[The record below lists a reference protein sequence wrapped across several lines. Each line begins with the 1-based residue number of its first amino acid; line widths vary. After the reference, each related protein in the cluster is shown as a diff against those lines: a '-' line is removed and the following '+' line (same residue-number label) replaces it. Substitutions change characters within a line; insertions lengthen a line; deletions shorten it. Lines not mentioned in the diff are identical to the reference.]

1 MEDFTGISIVALWR
15 FLTTWLGRGAGEW
28 MLFVILI
35 LIVMAVM
42 GEFLSARKK
51 ISEWVM
57 ANIGFFLSLIGVFV
71 FASAFIT
78 ETREIWMYQKEWEA
92 AATRSMIFALGALG
106 GIYGVILAARR
117 LRAFEKQVAV
127 VQQQAQTA
135 EKNLFNDRLGRAIE
149 TLGREDR
156 FIRISALRLLESLAK
171 DSEQAGEEDN
181 KRLILGIIHGF
192 ICNRAF
198 LMRDKETGE
207 FVNPKGNAQKRHDIS
222 TAIKTLF
229 GLVDDLETRK
239 KYPLIALDFRNIDL
253 WEADLQGVNVSKT
266 VFRDTFLQGAKLK
279 DANLM
284 NADLQG
290 TDLRDADLQDAY
302 LWRANL
308 EDSKLGYANLQGA
321 NLSDARLR
329 GADLSS
335 ANLRGADLAGGNLED
350 SKLVRA
356 SLQSVDLSN
365 ARLYGADL
373 SNTNLHGADLS
384 GVKKLKSIKGF
395 TQIQFDKIIY
405 RVEFP
410 PESLSIELEL
420 PQHRAYNTREDGT
433 KYFVE
438 SGRLV
443 DEVLAEEFQA
453 CEAENAP
460 PSRWREVKFPDCES
474 KDTT

>member
-127 VQQQAQTA
+127 GQQQAQTA

-198 LMRDKETGE
+198 LMRDKETGK
-207 FVNPKGNAQKRHDIS
+207 FVPCEEDAQKRHDIS
-222 TAIKTLF
+222 TAIKILF
-229 GLVDDLETRK
+229 GLIPDFKDRENYEKDKENYRLDV
-239 KYPLIALDFRNIDL
+239 LDFRNLDL
-253 WEADLQGVNVSKT
+253 FGADLRNVNMNRT
-266 VFRDTFLQGAKLK
+266 VFRKMSLGNAKLR

-284 NADLQG
+284 DADLQG
-290 TDLRDADLQDAY
+290 TDLRGADLWGANLRGANLRGANLIDADLYD
-302 LWRANL
+302 ANL
-308 EDSKLGYANLQGA
+308 GGADLQGA
-321 NLSDARLR
+321 DLR
-329 GADLSS
+329 GADLSE
-335 ANLRGADLAGGNLED
+335 AIGLERTTG
-350 SKLVRA
+350 L
-356 SLQSVDLSN
+356 
-365 ARLYGADL
+365 
-373 SNTNLHGADLS
+373 
-384 GVKKLKSIKGF
+384 
-395 TQIQFDKIIY
+395 TQEQFNKIIY
-405 RVEFP
+405 EQDNP
-410 PESLSIELEL
+410 PESLPESLTL
-420 PQHRAYNTREDGT
+420 PTQHAYEYRDNND

-438 SGRLV
+438 SGRSV
-443 DEVLAEEFQA
+443 EG
-453 CEAENAP
+453 
-460 PSRWREVKFPDCES
+460 WRMMYVI
-474 KDTT
+474 TGR